1 MGKKTKKT
9 YHVEMKIN
17 LFTFSLFFLL
27 LGCGNTEQFPDPNPQ
42 EKDAPKS
49 EELSK
54 LQIRGNLVYL
64 QNTEA
69 PFTGQAQAQY
79 EDGQVRSIARFENG
93 ELKELT
99 RWWPNGA
106 RELELELEFK
116 KGKVNS
122 KDIELYE
129 SSSSFVLVP
138 PPVILNLQSVERE
151 SHLEHLI
158 TKHTEGL
165 TSQRL
170 RANVIL
176 RLQNSPEYT
185 SILLAPYLKDEMDKE
200 LSKTFSYT
208 IAQSGTKSRPR
219 FIITSQART
228 AKGAMI
234 VANLAQ
240 QEYEKLHRTTQSEKI
255 MFVERTLED
264 LLETS
269 LTNERNIAADMANF
283 KKVQGLPF
291 IEDEKRDLAARKSA
305 YAQEITENQI
315 EQIKAISLLRQI
327 ESINERSKKMKDSY
341 PKSAFSNDFYSIK
354 EYWEIDA
361 IEHFGDLPELRKTL
375 SDLEQARR
383 DFEGNFL
390 ITRDKNSTMPP
401 EKDPWM
407 LKNERDWTTVRR
419 QMVEETTSAIKDIK
433 DRLKHLILT
442 EKEFA
447 REMSK
452 VQQDSEKLSAIEETL
467 KNYERQLAVVQRSTD
482 AIFERLNEVNIE
494 QALPGELDEPL
505 RIENF
510 ANLLHSPLPPP
521 PQPRVEEVLLSKDL
535 ASEKMPWHRHGSFVA
550 FYKNGQKQVEGS
562 YSKGKETGLWI
573 SYDQDGKE
581 TNRKSFKGGDSNA
594 NAQKE

>member
-1 MGKKTKKT
+1 
-9 YHVEMKIN
+9 MKIT

-27 LGCGNTEQFPDPNPQ
+27 WGCENTEQFSDPNPQ

-64 QNTEA
+64 QNTES

-79 EDGQVRSIARFENG
+79 EDGQVRAIARFDNG

-106 RELELELEFK
+106 RELELAFK
-116 KGKVNS
+116 KGKVVS

-138 PPVILNLQSVERE
+138 PPAILDLQSVERE
-151 SHLEHLI
+151 SHLEGLI

-165 TSQRL
+165 NSQRL

-176 RLQNSPEYT
+176 RLKNSLEYT
-185 SILLAPYLKDEMDKE
+185 SILLAPYLKDEIDKE

-219 FIITSQART
+219 FIITAQART
-228 AKGAMI
+228 AMGARI
-234 VANLAQ
+234 IANLVQ
-240 QEYEKLHRTTQSEKI
+240 KEYLKLHRTTQSEKI

-269 LTNERNIAADMANF
+269 LTKERNIVADMASF
-283 KKVQGLPF
+283 KNKHGVPYLK
-291 IEDEKRDLAARKSA
+291 DEKRSNEERKRA
-305 YAQEITENQI
+305 YSKELTENNV
-315 EQIKAISLLRQI
+315 EQIKTTSLLRQI

-375 SDLEQARR
+375 SDLERARN

-419 QMVEETTSAIKDIK
+419 QMVEETTSAIEDIK
-433 DRLKHLILT
+433 DRLRHLILA

-510 ANLLHSPLPPP
+510 AAIPSSPLPPP
-521 PQPRVEEVLLSKDL
+521 PPPRVEIALLSEDL
-535 ASEKMPWHRHGSFVA
+535 AAGKMPWHRHGSFVE
-550 FYKNGQKQVEGS
+550 FYINGQKQVEGS

-573 SYDQDGKE
+573 AYDQEGKE
-581 TNRKSFKGGDSNA
+581 TSRKSFDSIDSNTTA
-594 NAQKE
+594 EKQ